1 MMMGYGSEQAELYLQ
16 QELPEANI
24 VKGIDSEALQEKA
37 SYLRYLMI
45 LEKETDISSRHSNTC
60 QRS

>member
-24 VKGIDSEALQEKA
+24 VRIDSDIVLEKGKH
-37 SYLRYLMI
+37 LRYLI
-45 LEKETDISSRHSNTC
+45 F
-60 QRS
+60 